1 MSIIRILVSVPVLCS
16 LFVDCS
22 CWQKPCSPTA
32 VTEGQ
37 VGCVTKSWARSAVW
51 KILKAHQFH
60 PTRAPIDAS
69 CPLPQFTFSADESLQ
84 RHDDDIEQVPLWSC
98 GRPWGNDMMEVRV
111 WMAMV
116 SKCWRDRFYLS
127 RRYSKWLLSAT
138 FLLSFPGES
147 N

>member
-1 MSIIRILVSVPVLCS
+1 M

-22 CWQKPCSPTA
+22 YRQKPCSPSA

-69 CPLPQFTFSADESLQ
+69 CPLPQFTFSVDESL
-84 RHDDDIEQVPLWSC
+84 R
-98 GRPWGNDMMEVRV
+98 
-111 WMAMV
+111 
-116 SKCWRDRFYLS
+116 RDRRIMTLS
-127 RRYSKWLLSAT
+127 KFHLCEVVAGREET
-138 FLLSFPGES
+138 I
-147 N
+147 